1 MSFSPN
7 PENIKYQD
15 VVDILVGIKEDAY
28 KKILALEEKI
38 DFSDP
43 KTDPKNKETYCYWA
57 GIKEGLSEALFYV
70 WDAGQQRELKND
82 KDTN

>member
-28 KKILALEEKI
+28 EKMCAIEEKV
-38 DFSDP
+38 DFSSPETDP
-43 KTDPKNKETYCYWA
+43 KTKETYCYWA
-57 GIKEGLSEALFYV
+57 GIKEGLEEALFYV
-70 WDAGQQRELKND
+70 WNSGQQMEIKNGE
-82 KDTN
+82 DTN